1 MFVINM
7 CYAIRTEKQKNTHDI
22 QTYKEIAA
30 FAEGRRLDEIDK
42 KRESGIRTYQT
53 IFNVIGSGFITA
65 VVVIAMYFLSS

>member
-7 CYAIRTEKQKNTHDI
+7 CYAIRIEKQKATHDI

-30 FAEGRRLDEIDK
+30 FAEGRKLDEIEK
-42 KRESGIRTYQT
+42 NWKSGIRTYQT

-65 VVVIAMYFLSS
+65 VVVIAMYFLFS

>member
-7 CYAIRTEKQKNTHDI
+7 CYAIRIEKQKKTHDI

-30 FAEGRRLDEIDK
+30 FAEGRKLDEIEK
-42 KRESGIRTYQT
+42 NWESGIRTYQT

-65 VVVIAMYFLSS
+65 VVVIAMYFLFS

>member
-7 CYAIRTEKQKNTHDI
+7 CYAIRIEKQKKTHDI

-30 FAEGRRLDEIDK
+30 FAEGRRLDEIEK
-42 KRESGIRTYQT
+42 NRESGKRPYQT

-65 VVVIAMYFLSS
+65 VVVIAMYFLFS